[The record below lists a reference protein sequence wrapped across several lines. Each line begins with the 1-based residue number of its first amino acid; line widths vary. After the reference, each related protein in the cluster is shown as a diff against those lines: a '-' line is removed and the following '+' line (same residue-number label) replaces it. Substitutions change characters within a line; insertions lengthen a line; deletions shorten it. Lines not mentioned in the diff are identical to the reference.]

1 MHTTLLSNS
10 RGGDIREPR
19 SRRDRI
25 VLSPLR
31 YPGGK
36 RRLVPYLAAALAEN
50 GLKPDL
56 FVEPYAGGASVSLEL
71 LHRDLVGRIVIG
83 DADPMVNAFWETVV
97 TDVDWLCKQVESIS
111 LNLETW
117 QRMKQTCFR
126 SRKNLALACLY
137 LNRTSFNGTLHQ
149 RAGPIG
155 GKAQASEYDIGCR
168 FPRERLISRLRSC
181 AKLANRI
188 EVAPA
193 QDAMLTVRQSREK
206 ARRDDASVFF
216 YLDPP
221 FWAKSKYLYRRAFTE
236 LEHER
241 LADQLQWIKD
251 PFLLSYD
258 PAPEIIE
265 LYTGHSAA
273 TVAEIELLYS
283 GSSRSAGIEVVISNV
298 AKLPVETKLWRTSR
312 EWQDA
317 RRAAAQATAK

>member
-1 MHTTLLSNS
+1 MRTASSSHSCCD
-10 RGGDIREPR
+10 GVREPKLQ
-19 SRRDRI
+19 RDRV

-50 GLKPDL
+50 SLKPDL

-71 LHRDLVGRIVIG
+71 LYLDLVGRIVIG
-83 DADPMVNAFWETVV
+83 DADPMVNAFWETVAA
-97 TDVDWLCKQVESIS
+97 DVDWLCKQIESIP
-111 LNLETW
+111 LDLETW
-117 QRMKQTCFR
+117 ERMKRMRFR

-137 LNRTSFNGTLHQ
+137 LNRTSFNGALH
-149 RAGPIG
+149 RHAGPIG
-155 GKAQASEYDIGCR
+155 GKTQASEYDIGCR

-181 AKLANRI
+181 AKLADRI
-188 EVAPA
+188 EVVPA

-206 ARRDDASVFF
+206 ARRDDISVFF

-221 FWAKSKYLYRRAFTE
+221 FWAKSRYLYRRSFNE
-236 LEHER
+236 QDHER
-241 LADQLQWIKD
+241 LADQLHWIKD

-265 LYTGHSAA
+265 LYTGHSAT

-283 GSSRSAGIEVVISNV
+283 GSSRSAGTEIVISNV
-298 AKLPVETKLWRTSR
+298 TTLPAETKLWRTSR

-317 RRAAAQATAK
+317 RRAAAEATAK

>member
-1 MHTTLLSNS
+1 MDKPEFPPV
-10 RGGDIREPR
+10 RMI
-19 SRRDRI
+19 
-25 VLSPLR
+25 LSPLR

-36 RRLVPYLAAALAEN
+36 RRLVPYIAATLAEN
-50 GLKPDL
+50 RPKPDL

-71 LHRDLVGRIVIG
+71 LHLDLVGRIVIG
-83 DADPMVNAFWETVV
+83 DADPMISAFWKTIL
-97 TDVDWLCKQVESIS
+97 TDVDWLCKQVESVA

-117 QRMKQTCFR
+117 ERMKQTRFR

-137 LNRTSFNGTLHQ
+137 LNRTSFNGALHR

-155 GKAQASEYDIGCR
+155 GKTQASEYDISCR

-181 AKLANRI
+181 AKLADRI

-193 QDAMLTVRQSREK
+193 QDAMLTIRQSREK
-206 ARRDDASVFF
+206 ARRENTSIFF

-221 FWAKSKYLYRRAFTE
+221 FWAKSKYLYRRSFTE
-236 LEHER
+236 LDHER
-241 LADQLQWIKD
+241 LADQLQWVRD

-265 LYTGHSAA
+265 LYTGHSAG

-283 GSSRSAGIEVVISNV
+283 GSSRSAGAEIVISNV
-298 AKLPVETKLWRTSR
+298 TKLPAETRLWRTSR

-317 RRAAAQATAK
+317 RRAAAEAAAAK